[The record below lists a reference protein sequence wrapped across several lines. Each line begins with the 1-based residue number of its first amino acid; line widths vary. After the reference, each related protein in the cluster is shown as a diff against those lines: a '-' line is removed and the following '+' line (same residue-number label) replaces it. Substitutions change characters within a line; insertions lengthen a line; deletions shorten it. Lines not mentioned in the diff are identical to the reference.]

1 MTLTPARRPRRATA
15 ALVLCAGL
23 LLAVPPVMALTP
35 PAAQKGAQQG
45 EGYRLP
51 SAALQAVV
59 DAPRAPSLYL
69 SPKRDLTALLQ
80 TPALPSIAQVA
91 AR

>member
-1 MTLTPARRPRRATA
+1 MNKFPVRRAKRA
-15 ALVLCAGL
+15 SAVMVLCAGL
-23 LLAVPPVMALTP
+23 LLAVPPALALTP
-35 PAAQKGAQQG
+35 AATQKAAQG

-69 SPKRDLTALLQ
+69 SPR
-80 TPALPSIAQVA
+80 
-91 AR
+91 